1 MSTERESDGIGELT
15 EDLLRIAI
23 LIGTRLVQRHAQ
35 HRANRLEQA
44 TRQSEQARG
53 REERIQALER
63 DAALS
68 SLTGVRSQAWWDHAD
83 ADDIRRAWTTEREWQ
98 RQDPRAGEAVYR
110 MADELDRR
118 YGLDVRETDPSVLG
132 EQAQI
137 PAHTTLSVDELVA
150 YDQRVHEQ
158 LERLAEQ
165 RAQLAGEDPSVE
177 PAGTR
182 AEQRLQEVQ
191 EQTVELTEIR
201 DLIAEDLADRRQYE
215 PDASRDQDVRERQE
229 RRELADAELRTG
241 TAAAGIPPAV
251 EAVDTAAAAYDTHER
266 RAQLRER
273 LQNAG
278 VPDQAVDA
286 RVVADTGQG
295 MPAAEAVSRRGPS
308 ARARPAGRNP
318 KGRAPTQQ
326 RRR

>member
-23 LIGTRLVQRHAQ
+23 LMGTRLAQRHAQ
-35 HRANRLEQA
+35 QRANRLEQA
-44 TRQSEQARG
+44 TRQSGQARA

-68 SLTGVRSQAWWDHAD
+68 SLAGVRSRAWWDHAD
-83 ADDIRRAWTTEREWQ
+83 ADDIRRAWTTAREWQ
-98 RQDPRAGEAVYR
+98 GQDPRAGEAVYR
-110 MADELDRR
+110 MADELQRR

-132 EQAQI
+132 EQGQI
-137 PAHTTLSVDELVA
+137 PAHTTLTVDELVA
-150 YDQRVHEQ
+150 YDQRAHEQ

-165 RAQLAGEDPSVE
+165 RAQLAGADPSLD
-177 PAGTR
+177 PG
-182 AEQRLQEVQ
+182 AEQRLAQLH

-215 PDASRDQDVRERQE
+215 PEAPREQDVRERQE
-229 RRELADAELRTG
+229 RRELADAELLTG

-251 EAVDTAAAAYDTHER
+251 EAVDAAAVAYDTHER
-266 RAQLRER
+266 REQLRER

-278 VPDQAVDA
+278 VPGQAVDA

-295 MPAAEAVSRRGPS
+295 VPAAEAVAGRGPS

>member
-15 EDLLRIAI
+15 DDLLRIAI
-23 LIGTRLVQRHAQ
+23 LMGTRLAQRHAQ
-35 HRANRLEQA
+35 QRTNRLEQA
-44 TRQSEQARG
+44 TRQSEQARA
-53 REERIQALER
+53 REQRIQALER
-63 DAALS
+63 GAALS
-68 SLTGVRSQAWWDHAD
+68 SLAGVRSRAWWDHAG
-83 ADDIRRAWTTEREWQ
+83 ADDIRRTWTTAREWQ
-98 RQDPRAGEAVYR
+98 GQDPRAGEAMYR
-110 MADELDRR
+110 MADELHRR
-118 YGLDVRETDPSVLG
+118 HGLDVRATDPSVLG
-132 EQAQI
+132 AQGQI
-137 PAHTTLSVDELVA
+137 PAQTTLSVDELVA

-182 AEQRLQEVQ
+182 AQQRLQEVQ

-201 DLIAEDLADRRQYE
+201 DLIAEDLADRRQHE
-215 PDASRDQDVRERQE
+215 PDAPHEQDVRERQE

-241 TAAAGIPPAV
+241 ATAAGIPPAV
-251 EAVDTAAAAYDTHER
+251 EAVDAAAAYDTHER

-295 MPAAEAVSRRGPS
+295 LPAAEAAAGRGPS
-308 ARARPAGRNP
+308 ARARPGARNP
-318 KGRAPTQQ
+318 KGRAPSQQ

>member
-23 LIGTRLVQRHAQ
+23 LVGTRLAQRHAQ
-35 HRANRLEQA
+35 QRANRLEQA
-44 TRQSEQARG
+44 ARQSEQARE

-68 SLTGVRSQAWWDHAD
+68 SLSGVRSQAWWDHAD
-83 ADDIRRAWTTEREWQ
+83 ADDIRRAWTTAREWQ
-98 RQDPRAGEAVYR
+98 GQDPRAAEAVYR
-110 MADELDRR
+110 MADELQDR

-132 EQAQI
+132 EQPQI
-137 PAHTTLSVDELVA
+137 PAQTTLSVDELVA
-150 YDQRVHEQ
+150 YDQRMHEH

-165 RAQLAGEDPSVE
+165 RTQLAADDPAVD
-177 PAGTR
+177 PA
-182 AEQRLQEVQ
+182 AQHRLQQLQ
-191 EQTVELTEIR
+191 EQAVELTEIR

-215 PDASRDQDVRERQE
+215 PEAPREQDLRERQE
-229 RRELADAELRTG
+229 RRELADAELQTG
-241 TAAAGIPPAV
+241 AAAAGVPPAV

-286 RVVADTGQG
+286 RVVADTGQAL
-295 MPAAEAVSRRGPS
+295 PAAEAVAGRGPS

>member
-23 LIGTRLVQRHAQ
+23 LIGTRLAQRHAQ
-35 HRANRLEQA
+35 QRANRLEQA
-44 TRQSEQARG
+44 ARQSEQARE

-68 SLTGVRSQAWWDHAD
+68 SLSGVRSQAWWDHGD
-83 ADDIRRAWTTEREWQ
+83 ADDIRRAWTTAREWQ
-98 RQDPRAGEAVYR
+98 GQDPRAAEAVYR
-110 MADELDRR
+110 MVDELQDR

-132 EQAQI
+132 EQPQI
-137 PAHTTLSVDELVA
+137 PAHTTLSVEELVA
-150 YDQRVHEQ
+150 YDQRLHEQ

-165 RAQLAGEDPSVE
+165 RAQLAGDDPSLD
-177 PAGTR
+177 PG
-182 AEQRLQEVQ
+182 AEQRLQQ
-191 EQTVELTEIR
+191 LHEQTVEVTEIR
-201 DLIAEDLADRRQYE
+201 DLIAEDVADRRQCE
-215 PDASRDQDVRERQE
+215 PEAPREQDLRERQE

-241 TAAAGIPPAV
+241 VAAAGVPPAV

-286 RVVADTGQG
+286 RVVSDTGQG
-295 MPAAEAVSRRGPS
+295 LPAAEAVAGRGPS
-308 ARARPAGRNP
+308 ARARPTGRNP